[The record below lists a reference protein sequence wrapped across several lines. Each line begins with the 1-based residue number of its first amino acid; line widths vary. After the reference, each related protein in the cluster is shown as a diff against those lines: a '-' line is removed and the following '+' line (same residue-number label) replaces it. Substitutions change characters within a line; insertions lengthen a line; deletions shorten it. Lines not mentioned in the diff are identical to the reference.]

1 LFADTF
7 ECEASFEDLSY
18 RFWDSSIAALHQQRA
33 NEDAIYLR
41 CEGTYVL
48 TNEESP
54 PTPFTTPS
62 SLVHIYKMASAS
74 LRDLDSNIPGVMR
87 WGLDRCSSKTISCNL
102 TPEAFTLNGT
112 SENDLGQIIID
123 TKFTVDRSHGMFSGA
138 TRFPLKKV
146 RQTGVGT
153 RAAIANPLR

>member
-1 LFADTF
+1 MPLNAKRRWTTLPIVFGA
-7 ECEASFEDLSY
+7 AVLLY
-18 RFWDSSIAALHQQRA
+18 SSISVA

-54 PTPFTTPS
+54 PAPLTVPS
-62 SLVHIYKMASAS
+62 SLVHIHKMASAS
-74 LRDLDSNIPGVMR
+74 LRDLDSSIPGMTR
-87 WGLDRCSSKTISCNL
+87 WGLDRCAPKKSSCNL
-102 TPEAFTLNGT
+102 TPEAFTLNSI
-112 SENDLGQIIID
+112 SENDLGQILID
-123 TKFTVDRSHGMFSGA
+123 TKFTVDRIHGTFSEV

-153 RAAIANPLR
+153 CAAIANPLR